1 MSTERKTYMFEMVR
15 HELVDAVG
23 AEFVNSGDSDRMGH
37 AIDYY
42 WVPEFWHDRGKKMA
56 KADFIVHPGSAEEV
70 SKVLK
75 IANQYK
81 IPVTTWGGGSGSQ
94 GGALP
99 VYGGIIL
106 DTKRMNKVLKID
118 EQSLSVT
125 CEAGIIACHL
135 EWEVNKAGYST
146 MHLPASI
153 ACATIG
159 GFLAHR
165 GTGVLSTKW
174 GKIEDMVMSLEV
186 VTPTGDII
194 QTLPVPRHASG
205 PDLTMLFLGSEGT
218 LGVITKVTMK
228 IHPQPEA
235 RKFRAFVFENLD
247 AGLNAGADL
256 MRSRLRPTAVRL
268 YDEEETIHH
277 VKRVLGLDR
286 KGAYLVFGF
295 DGPEKIVDFEMECA
309 LKIMSRYKAEDL
321 GSAGGELWW
330 ENKYKFFYPGYAFH
344 LPQAYGTLDTVA
356 DFAHIGKVYQ
366 AMKTVVKTNFPQ
378 ARFIGHF
385 SHWYEWGCMLY
396 ARFIFE
402 KEHVPADTEEAVALY
417 NRVWDLAIRAAIA
430 NGGVINEHHGVGL
443 KLGRLMKELYG
454 DGFKVLEGIKKSL
467 DPNHIMNPGKM
478 GF

>member
-1 MSTERKTYMFEMVR
+1 MFEMVR

>member
-1 MSTERKTYMFEMVR
+1 MSKERKTYMFEMVR